1 MRTRTRWLVAL
12 LAVMAI
18 FAASCSDD
26 DDGDTST
33 GGTTGGSVPS
43 GPEIIIGAQDFGES
57 AILAEI
63 YGQALA
69 ANGYRVRQQSLG
81 GFRDI
86 EMGAFS
92 SGEINFAPEYVASM
106 LEFLNEQAGEAT
118 SDVDETLGLLQAAL
132 EPLDLVALE
141 PAPGVDTNAFVI
153 TKETSESL
161 GITTLSELAEKGAD
175 LSLGGP
181 ADCETNPFCIP
192 GLQEVYGV
200 DFSGNFTGLD
210 TGVIATALTN
220 GEIDVAVLFST
231 DGRIAENEWVLLDD
245 DMTMLAADNIVPVVT
260 QALVDAYGDAMA
272 DLVNSIS
279 AELTTDTLTE
289 LNRRYDVDKESASD
303 IAADWLQQN
312 GFL

>member
-1 MRTRTRWLVAL
+1 MRTKARWLIAL

-18 FAASCSDD
+18 FAAACSDD

-33 GGTTGGSVPS
+33 EGTTAGSVPS
-43 GPEIIIGAQDFGES
+43 GPQIVIGAQDFGES

-69 ANGYRVRQQSLG
+69 ANGYDVAQQSLG

-86 EMGAFS
+86 EIAAFES
-92 SGEINFAPEYVASM
+92 DEINFAPEYVASM

-118 SDVDETLGLLQAAL
+118 SDVDETLGLLQTAL
-132 EPLDLVALE
+132 EPLGLVALE

-161 GITTLSELAEKGAD
+161 GITTLSDLAEKGGD

-200 DFSGNFTGLD
+200 DFSANFTGLD

-231 DGRIAENEWVLLDD
+231 DGRIVENEWVLLEDD
-245 DMTMLAADNIVPVVT
+245 QTMLAADNIVPVVT
-260 QALVDAYGDAMA
+260 QGLVDAYGDDMA

-279 AELTTDTLTE
+279 AKLTTEALTDM
-289 LNRRYDVDKESASD
+289 NKQYDVDKESASD
-303 IAADWLQQN
+303 IATSWLEEN